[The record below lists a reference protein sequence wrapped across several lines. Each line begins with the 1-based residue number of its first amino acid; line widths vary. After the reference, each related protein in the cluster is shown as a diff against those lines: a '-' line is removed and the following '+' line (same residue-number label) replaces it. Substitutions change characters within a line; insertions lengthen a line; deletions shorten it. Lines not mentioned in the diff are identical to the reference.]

1 MSKKFTLKSAVV
13 ALFVVA
19 MASVCL
25 FGCGQQASSS
35 SSSSASTDTGSVDI
49 VVTVEI
55 DPSAAD
61 GLVNLPADDLAVVT
75 ETVVLPDEST
85 AYDALVTTGAQ
96 VDGTESYVTSIN
108 GLAEKAAG
116 DSYGWM
122 YEVNG
127 EQPTVA
133 ATEYIVVNDDVVR
146 WYYGSWEE

>member
-1 MSKKFTLKSAVV
+1 MNKKLTIKSVI
-13 ALFVVA
+13 ALLFISA
-19 MASVCL
+19 LTSLCL
-25 FGCGQQASSS
+25 FGCGSSGTSTSASSDV
-35 SSSSASTDTGSVDI
+35 DTGSVDT

-61 GLVNLPADDLAVVT
+61 GLVDLPAEDLAVVT
-75 ETVVLPDEST
+75 EDVVLPDDST
-85 AYDALVTTGAQ
+85 AYDALTTIATSME
-96 VDGTESYVTSIN
+96 GTESYVTSIN

-116 DSYGWM
+116 PSYGWM

-133 ATEYIVVNDDVVR
+133 ANEYVVADGDVVR